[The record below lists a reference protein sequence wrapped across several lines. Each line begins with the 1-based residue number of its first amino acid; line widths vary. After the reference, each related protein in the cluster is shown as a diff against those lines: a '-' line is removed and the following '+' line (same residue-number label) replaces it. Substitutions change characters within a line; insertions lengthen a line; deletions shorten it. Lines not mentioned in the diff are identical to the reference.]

1 MREDLLCIK
10 LKPFVINYYKDL
22 TDAMFTYYLL
32 KPIGS

>member
-1 MREDLLCIK
+1 MRVGLLCIK
-10 LKPFVINYYKDL
+10 WKLLVMNYYKDL